1 MGQGLDEVLL
11 EEQNSPGG
19 HLVQFTLPER
29 LYQPR
34 GQGIAAPDTL
44 GQYLPAEHITHGLS
58 GDTTMKPG
66 EQGVQETEP
75 ESDTEPFEHD

>member
-1 MGQGLDEVLL
+1 MGQGLDEELPVG
-11 EEQNSPGG
+11 QNSPRG

-34 GQGIAAPDTL
+34 GQDIATPVTI
-44 GQYLPAEHITHGLS
+44 GQYLPAGHKTQGLAKDS
-58 GDTTMKPG
+58 TMNPG

-75 ESDTEPFEHD
+75 ESDTEPLAHD